1 MAIEVTRIDACRCL
15 LGEGPVWDHRD
26 QALYLLDIGNSE
38 IVRYDPASNSTQR
51 WRTPQRAG
59 ALALREG
66 GGAVVAMQDTL
77 ATIDFASG
85 EVVPFATAGQHQGAV
100 FNDGKVDRQGRFV
113 IGSCTQGHTDPQPI
127 GGIFSLDA
135 DRQVRRLSGG
145 IAFSNGP
152 CFSPDGGT
160 LYFADSADYALY
172 AYDYD
177 TATGDVGER
186 RVFVD
191 TRPFGGMPD
200 GATVAA
206 DGTVWLAIF
215 RGGKVVGLRP
225 DGSVEG
231 IVEFPVSLTVS
242 VMFGGPR
249 LDRLFV
255 TTIDPAFF
263 DEPAEEGAGYLYV
276 VDGLGVQ
283 GLPEPRYPG

>member
-1 MAIEVTRIDACRCL
+1 MPIEVTRIDACRCL
-15 LGEGPVWDHRD
+15 LGEGPVWDHRE
-26 QALYLLDIGNSE
+26 QALYLLDIGHSR
-38 IVRYDPASNSTQR
+38 IVRYDPATDTTQS
-51 WRTPQRAG
+51 WTTPQRPG
-59 ALALREG
+59 AMALREG

-77 ATIDFASG
+77 AAIDFATG
-85 EVVPFATAGQHQGAV
+85 EVVPFASAGQPAGAV

-113 IGSCTQGHTDPQPI
+113 IGSCTQGHTDPKPI
-127 GGIFSLDA
+127 GGIFSLGA

-152 CFSPDGGT
+152 CFSPDGHT

-177 TATGDVGER
+177 TATGDVGKR
-186 RVFVD
+186 RVFLD

-215 RGGKVVGLRP
+215 RGGKVVAVRP
-225 DGSVEG
+225 DGSLER
-231 IVEFPVSLTVS
+231 IVELPVSLTVS
-242 VMFGGPR
+242 AMFGGPH

-263 DEPAEEGAGYLYV
+263 DEPAEAGAGYLYV
-276 VDGLGVQ
+276 VDGLGVR
-283 GLPEPRYPG
+283 GLPEPRYAD